1 MSKKKAV
8 TYDGFS
14 DKWIR
19 ETKNPK
25 LLMNWWNN
33 DSIKWLSDN
42 IFEARLIP
50 LNKVWPKIP
59 TVE

>member
-25 LLMNWWNN
+25 LLINWWNN

-50 LNKVWPKIP
+50 LNKAMA
-59 TVE
+59 

>member
-14 DKWIR
+14 DKWIS

-50 LNKVWPKIP
+50 LNKAWPKIP

>member
-19 ETKNPK
+19 ESKNSK
-25 LLMNWWNN
+25 LLMSWWNSE
-33 DSIKWLSDN
+33 SIKWLTDN

-59 TVE
+59 NIE